1 MNRIKSEKAD
11 SSPLGLSPTKHNLNL
26 NKTRYTHIIKRRNP
40 IQKLLFV
47 ISAAAQHGSTSR
59 DTHAFSIVIKVE
71 RVKIKMH
78 LCIPKKTNIAARFP
92 PHALCMP
99 CTTIFNVLARMLSPH
114 SIFITM
120 LNFSFSSN
128 QTLFG

>member
-47 ISAAAQHGSTSR
+47 ISAAAQHGSTN

-78 LCIPKKTNIAARFP
+78 LCIPKKRPT
-92 PHALCMP
+92 
-99 CTTIFNVLARMLSPH
+99 
-114 SIFITM
+114 
-120 LNFSFSSN
+120 
-128 QTLFG
+128 